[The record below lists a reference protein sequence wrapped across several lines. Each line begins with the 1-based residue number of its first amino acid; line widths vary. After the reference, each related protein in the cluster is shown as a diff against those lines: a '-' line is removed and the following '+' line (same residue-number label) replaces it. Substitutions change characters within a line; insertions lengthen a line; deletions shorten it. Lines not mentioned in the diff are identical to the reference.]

1 MLTDLVEY
9 FVVGV
14 PDLESL
20 GPIVPAMREL
30 SEAGTLRLLDW
41 IVVERD
47 ADGAVRLPDLA
58 ETGLLPALEQISRD
72 AAGLLSEHDIALAA
86 SVLPPGTV
94 GLVLVSEDRW
104 AEPLAAAMRGVG
116 GRVIAGER
124 IPSSRVEDALERRR
138 RQAGGGT

>member
-1 MLTDLVEY
+1 MASDLVEY

-20 GPIVPAMREL
+20 GPIIPAMREL
-30 SEAGTLRLLDW
+30 SDAGTLRLLDW

-47 ADGAVRLPDLA
+47 PDGTVVLPELA
-58 ETGLLPALEQISRD
+58 TSGLLPALEQISRD
-72 AAGLLSEHDIALAA
+72 AAGLLSEHDVALAA

-104 AEPLAAAMRGVG
+104 AEPLASAMRQVG

-124 IPSSRVEDALERRR
+124 IPSSRVEGALARRR
-138 RQAGGGT
+138 RQVGG

>member
-1 MLTDLVEY
+1 MASDLVEY

-20 GPIVPAMREL
+20 GAIIPAMREL

-47 ADGAVRLPDLA
+47 ADGTVILPELA
-58 ETGLLPALEQISRD
+58 TSGLLPALEQISRD
-72 AAGLLSEHDIALAA
+72 AAGLLSGHDVALAA

-104 AEPLAAAMRGVG
+104 AEPLATAMRRVG

-124 IPSSRVEDALERRR
+124 IPSSRVEDALDRRR
-138 RQAGGGT
+138 RQAGG